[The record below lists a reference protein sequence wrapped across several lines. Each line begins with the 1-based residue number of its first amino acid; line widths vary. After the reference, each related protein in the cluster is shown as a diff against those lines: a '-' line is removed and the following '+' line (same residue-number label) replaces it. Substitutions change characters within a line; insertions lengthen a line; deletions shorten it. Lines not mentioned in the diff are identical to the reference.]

1 MRNVGRT
8 LRADSKVESSKILM
22 TAEQKKFCTFSFG
35 NYRKIST
42 TNKLQ
47 RQLKCLNVKLSY
59 REEVPMKV
67 QTMISIEAVV
77 AGMTNELQRDL
88 LASFG
93 CYCDQGFPGQK
104 PSGIDS

>member
-1 MRNVGRT
+1 
-8 LRADSKVESSKILM
+8 
-22 TAEQKKFCTFSFG
+22 
-35 NYRKIST
+35 
-42 TNKLQ
+42 
-47 RQLKCLNVKLSY
+47 
-59 REEVPMKV
+59 MKV